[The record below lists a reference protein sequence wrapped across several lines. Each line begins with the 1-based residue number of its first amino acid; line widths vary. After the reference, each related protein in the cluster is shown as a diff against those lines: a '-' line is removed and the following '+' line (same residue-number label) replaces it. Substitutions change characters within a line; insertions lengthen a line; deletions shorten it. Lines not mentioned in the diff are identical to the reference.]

1 MVLPGTAFV
10 ELAVRAGDEVGCG
23 RLEELTLEAPLVVPE
38 RGGVQVQ
45 VVVEAANGA
54 GERLVEVYSRL
65 EDTDETPWTRHAT
78 GFVTA
83 GGATD
88 GVGLEV
94 WPPAGAQVVDVSNV
108 YDVLAGQGY
117 GYGPVFQGLRS
128 VWRRADEVFAE
139 VALPE
144 SEADAQRFGLHP
156 ALLDAALHATDYL
169 DDHDPDGTDSGT
181 QLPFAWTGVS
191 LYASGATALRVRI
204 SRTGKDEYALDM
216 ADGVGR
222 PVATVQ
228 SISTRPVSADQLNSA
243 ASSRHQ
249 SLFQLEWT
257 SVKPAP
263 HTTAGN
269 VGWALLGEPTPETA
283 DLAGFAG
290 TPTYA
295 TFADLGAAV
304 DAGAGVPDM
313 VVLPCRSRLD
323 GSSVPEAVRGTL
335 HEALATVQAWNE
347 DPRFDGAR
355 LVVLTRGAV
364 SVSDTEVLTAL
375 DLAPVRG
382 LLRSAQAEAPGR
394 FLLVDTD
401 GSVLSAE
408 ALRHLPELQEA
419 EIALREGEIFVP
431 RLARVSAGG
440 GVPSWGGGV
449 VLVTGGTGGLGAVVA
464 RHLVVSHGV
473 ERLVLLSRRGED
485 APGAVELVA
494 ELAGLGARVDVV
506 ACDVSDR
513 AGLAA
518 VVGGLGAEL
527 SAVVHAAGVVDD
539 GVLGSLT
546 AERLDGVL
554 GPKADAAWHLHE
566 LTRELDLSAFVMF
579 SSLAGTADG
588 AGQGNYAA
596 ANVFLDALAV
606 HRRELGLPGISLVWG
621 LWEGA
626 GMGAVLGEGD
636 VARMSRSGVLGLSVG
651 QGLALFDAALGV
663 DVPVVVPVRLDV
675 GALRSRVDGVPAVFR
690 SVVGGP
696 VRRAV
701 GAAVAGGGVVPLAGR
716 LAVLGVDERERVLLE
731 LVRSHVAAV
740 LGHEGAGAIEPGRAF
755 SDIGFDSLSAVELRN
770 RLNGETGLRLP
781 ATLIFDYPTPQALAD
796 LIREKT
802 LGAVDAAATPMAT
815 TATDDEPIA
824 IVGMG
829 CRYPGDVTTPEDLWR
844 LVSNGT
850 DAVSLFP
857 EDRGWN
863 VDDIYD
869 PLPGVSGRT
878 YTREGGFLHDAAEF
892 DPGFFGISPR
902 EALAMDPQQRLLLET
917 SWEAIERA
925 GIDPTTLRGTQTG
938 VFAGIMYHDYGS
950 RVTQPSEEVEGYLGN
965 GSAGSIASGRVSY
978 TFGFEGPAVT
988 VDTACSSSLVAL
1000 HWAIQALRQGECT
1013 MALAGGVTVMSTP
1026 ETFIDFSLQRGL
1038 AANGRCKAF
1047 SADADG
1053 TGWGEGAGVLL
1064 LERLSDA
1071 RRNGHRVLAV
1081 VRGSAVNQDGASNG
1095 LTAPNGPSQQ
1105 RVIRQ
1110 ALASAGLSASEVDA
1124 VEAHGTGTTLGD
1136 PIEAQALLSTYG
1148 QERDGD
1154 RPLWLGSIKSNVGHT
1169 QAAAGVA
1176 GVIKMVMAMR
1186 AGVLPKT
1193 LHVGEPSPHVDW
1205 SEGAVELLSEAREWP
1220 EAGHPRRAGVSSF
1233 GISGTNAH
1241 VIVEQAPA
1249 EEAVLES
1256 RVETGVEP
1264 GVVSTVPVPWVVSG
1278 KSGVALAGQAG
1289 RLVEAVSGAGEVSVA
1304 GVGWSLVSGRSVF
1317 GHRAVV
1323 VGQDLD
1329 GLLAGVRGLAAG
1341 RSDAGDTV
1349 PGLVSGVADV
1359 SGRRVFVFP
1368 GQGSQWVG
1376 MAEGLLAVVAGVCVA
1391 VGGVCGG
1398 VGVVRGLV
1406 SAGCGAGCG
1415 GCRVFG
1421 ACRCGAAGVVGGDGF
1436 PGCGVAFGGCRAGC
1450 GGGSF
1455 AG

>member
-1 MVLPGTAFV
+1 HAFHSPLMEPMLDGFAAVVEGLTFNAPVLGVVSNVTGGIASAQELCAPEYWVRHVREAVRFGAGVEALVAAGVSSFVELGPDGVLSAMARESLLEDSDVACVPVMRRDRDEVREFLTGLARLNVRGVAVGWEPLTSGGRRVELPTYAFQRRRFWLEGGQKVTDAAGLGQWAADHPLVGAVVGLAGGDGSVLTGRLSLRSHPWLADHTVAGVVVLPGTAFV

-54 GERLVEVYSRL
+54 GERLVAVYSRL

-257 SVKPAP
+257 SVTPAP

-431 RLARVSAGG
+431 RLARVSTGG

-485 APGAVELVA
+485 APGAVELVS

-518 VVGGLGAEL
+518 VVDGLGAEL
-527 SAVVHAAGVVDD
+527 
-539 GVLGSLT
+539 
-546 AERLDGVL
+546 
-554 GPKADAAWHLHE
+554 
-566 LTRELDLSAFVMF
+566 
-579 SSLAGTADG
+579 
-588 AGQGNYAA
+588 
-596 ANVFLDALAV
+596 
-606 HRRELGLPGISLVWG
+606 
-621 LWEGA
+621 
-626 GMGAVLGEGD
+626 
-636 VARMSRSGVLGLSVG
+636 
-651 QGLALFDAALGV
+651 
-663 DVPVVVPVRLDV
+663 
-675 GALRSRVDGVPAVFR
+675 
-690 SVVGGP
+690 
-696 VRRAV
+696 
-701 GAAVAGGGVVPLAGR
+701 
-716 LAVLGVDERERVLLE
+716 
-731 LVRSHVAAV
+731 
-740 LGHEGAGAIEPGRAF
+740 
-755 SDIGFDSLSAVELRN
+755 
-770 RLNGETGLRLP
+770 
-781 ATLIFDYPTPQALAD
+781 
-796 LIREKT
+796 
-802 LGAVDAAATPMAT
+802 
-815 TATDDEPIA
+815 
-824 IVGMG
+824 
-829 CRYPGDVTTPEDLWR
+829 
-844 LVSNGT
+844 
-850 DAVSLFP
+850 
-857 EDRGWN
+857 
-863 VDDIYD
+863 
-869 PLPGVSGRT
+869 
-878 YTREGGFLHDAAEF
+878 
-892 DPGFFGISPR
+892 
-902 EALAMDPQQRLLLET
+902 
-917 SWEAIERA
+917 
-925 GIDPTTLRGTQTG
+925 
-938 VFAGIMYHDYGS
+938 
-950 RVTQPSEEVEGYLGN
+950 
-965 GSAGSIASGRVSY
+965 
-978 TFGFEGPAVT
+978 
-988 VDTACSSSLVAL
+988 
-1000 HWAIQALRQGECT
+1000 
-1013 MALAGGVTVMSTP
+1013 
-1026 ETFIDFSLQRGL
+1026 
-1038 AANGRCKAF
+1038 
-1047 SADADG
+1047 
-1053 TGWGEGAGVLL
+1053 
-1064 LERLSDA
+1064 
-1071 RRNGHRVLAV
+1071 
-1081 VRGSAVNQDGASNG
+1081 
-1095 LTAPNGPSQQ
+1095 
-1105 RVIRQ
+1105 
-1110 ALASAGLSASEVDA
+1110 
-1124 VEAHGTGTTLGD
+1124 
-1136 PIEAQALLSTYG
+1136 
-1148 QERDGD
+1148 
-1154 RPLWLGSIKSNVGHT
+1154 
-1169 QAAAGVA
+1169 
-1176 GVIKMVMAMR
+1176 
-1186 AGVLPKT
+1186 
-1193 LHVGEPSPHVDW
+1193 
-1205 SEGAVELLSEAREWP
+1205 
-1220 EAGHPRRAGVSSF
+1220 
-1233 GISGTNAH
+1233 
-1241 VIVEQAPA
+1241 
-1249 EEAVLES
+1249 
-1256 RVETGVEP
+1256 
-1264 GVVSTVPVPWVVSG
+1264 
-1278 KSGVALAGQAG
+1278 
-1289 RLVEAVSGAGEVSVA
+1289 
-1304 GVGWSLVSGRSVF
+1304 
-1317 GHRAVV
+1317 
-1323 VGQDLD
+1323 
-1329 GLLAGVRGLAAG
+1329 
-1341 RSDAGDTV
+1341 
-1349 PGLVSGVADV
+1349 
-1359 SGRRVFVFP
+1359 
-1368 GQGSQWVG
+1368 
-1376 MAEGLLAVVAGVCVA
+1376 
-1391 VGGVCGG
+1391 
-1398 VGVVRGLV
+1398 
-1406 SAGCGAGCG
+1406 
-1415 GCRVFG
+1415 
-1421 ACRCGAAGVVGGDGF
+1421 
-1436 PGCGVAFGGCRAGC
+1436 
-1450 GGGSF
+1450 
-1455 AG
+1455 